1 MRAQSKLVPGE
12 GQISPVPRQV
22 DAVPAAWVYTG
33 RMMPFRSLTTA
44 LAVRFEALPPV
55 ARSALWMT
63 LSAFGYAASAAVVH
77 HLSKRIPVF
86 EIAFARNLFGL
97 LFMLPWLMRVG
108 MAGLQTSHLGRHAVR
123 GALSSINMWCLF
135 AALSMSPIADVSAI
149 TFLMP
154 IAGSVLA
161 VIFLK
166 EKTSVPQWLAALIGF
181 AGALIVLR
189 PGMAGFD
196 PGLLYALAAV
206 FAGSTIAMLIK
217 TLLRHDSADTIA
229 FYLFASHIV
238 YSFVPMVLVWV
249 TPGWQDILWMV
260 LLGWLGTIV
269 QRGFNRSMAAAD
281 ASVAL
286 PFNFSRLIW
295 AAFFGWV
302 FFGQFPDFWTW
313 TGGTVIFASS
323 LWLAQISNAR
333 RKTPPE

>member
-1 MRAQSKLVPGE
+1 
-12 GQISPVPRQV
+12 
-22 DAVPAAWVYTG
+22 
-33 RMMPFRSLTTA
+33 MMIYRLLTVA
-44 LAVRFEALPPV
+44 LAARFEALSPV

-97 LFMLPWLMRVG
+97 L
-108 MAGLQTSHLGRHAVR
+108 
-123 GALSSINMWCLF
+123 
-135 AALSMSPIADVSAI
+135 
-149 TFLMP
+149 

-166 EKTSVPQWLAALIGF
+166 ESTSVPQWLAALMGF
-181 AGALIVLR
+181 VGALIVLR
-189 PGMAGFD
+189 PGMAEFD

-249 TPGWQDILWMV
+249 TPSWQDLLWLV

-302 FFGQFPDFWTW
+302 FFGQIPDFWTW

-333 RKTPPE
+333 RKSRPE